1 MALTPDEREYVVK
14 SVLRILKD
22 ANRDEILAALRRELE
37 QAATEE
43 PQGALQLDAVVLAVA
58 QACRPRMPAPRRRD
72 GT

>member
-43 PQGALQLDAVVLAVA
+43 PHGTLQLDAVVLAVA

-72 GT
+72 AT